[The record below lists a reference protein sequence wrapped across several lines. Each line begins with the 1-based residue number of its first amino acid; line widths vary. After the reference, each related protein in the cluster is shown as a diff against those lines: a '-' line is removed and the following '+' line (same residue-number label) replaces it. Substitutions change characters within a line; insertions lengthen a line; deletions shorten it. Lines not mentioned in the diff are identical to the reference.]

1 MPVVLRTATL
11 ICSSS
16 SSTRFPAIKQRLDNL
31 LPLLDVDGNGLAE
44 AQTDGLLL
52 LLLLLLLF
60 GLRGDALTAGI
71 AATGATRIGRADR
84 DVHPVVAATAT
95 RYRK

>member
-52 LLLLLLLF
+52 LLF
-60 GLRGDALTAGI
+60 GLRGDGLTAGI

-84 DVHPVVAATAT
+84 DVHPVAAATVT

>member
-52 LLLLLLLF
+52 LF

-84 DVHPVVAATAT
+84 DVHPVAAATVT